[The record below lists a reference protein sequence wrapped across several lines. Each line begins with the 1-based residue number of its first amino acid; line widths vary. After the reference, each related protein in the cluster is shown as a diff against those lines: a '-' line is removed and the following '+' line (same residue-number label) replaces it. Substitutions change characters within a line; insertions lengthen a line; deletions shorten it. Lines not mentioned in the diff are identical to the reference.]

1 MKSAK
6 RFLHRMKR
14 NLFLFLASRL
24 HLRLLRRNQIKTSL
38 RTEPMNQIFSEAK
51 PKKKELPK
59 ILTPKEKEMKQVHI
73 VLQGKGGVGKSVV
86 AAMIAQYLKE
96 QTAPV
101 IAIDTDPNN
110 ATLSGYKALKAQRLV
125 VMENGSIIERNFD
138 TLVEQILNEKDANF
152 VIDNGSANF
161 SPFKGYLISN
171 DIIRIMADHG
181 KQVYIHTVIKGG
193 QEIMM
198 PLAGFDIL
206 AEQMP
211 EQAKLVVWLNEF
223 IGEVKGGGK
232 GFEEMKVY
240 KKNKGRV
247 NGIVRLEHESSTLH
261 GQDIRR
267 MLDSSLTFDEVA
279 TSPDFGLIV
288 KSRLKNVKE
297 GIFDQQ

>member
-1 MKSAK
+1 
-6 RFLHRMKR
+6 
-14 NLFLFLASRL
+14 
-24 HLRLLRRNQIKTSL
+24 
-38 RTEPMNQIFSEAK
+38 MNQIFSEAK

-73 VLQGKGGVGKSVV
+73 VLQGKGGVGKSVT
-86 AAMIAQYLKE
+86 AAMLAQYLKE

-110 ATLSGYKALKAQRLV
+110 PTLSGYKALKAQRLV

-138 TLVEQILNEKDANF
+138 SMIEQILNEKDANF

-161 SPFKGYLISN
+161 SPFKSYLLNN
-171 DIIRIMADHG
+171 DVIKIMAEQG

-193 QEIMM
+193 QEITMT
-198 PLAGFDIL
+198 LAGFDIL

-211 EQAKLVVWLNEF
+211 EPAKIVVWLNEF

-240 KKNKGRV
+240 KKNKDRV
-247 NGIVRLEHESSTLH
+247 NGIVRLEHEASSLH
-261 GQDIRR
+261 GQDIRQ
-267 MLDSSLTFDEVA
+267 MLDSSLTFDEA
-279 TSPDFGLIV
+279 IDSPAFGLMV
-288 KSRLKNVKE
+288 KSRLKNIKE
-297 GIFDQQ
+297 SLFDQIERAIQ